1 MAGLSQVLETARRAM
16 LAQQYNLSVTGHNIA
31 NAGTAGYSRQRAE
44 LVTAGALST
53 QAGLLGTGVMVQS
66 VSRLHDNF
74 IDQQIR
80 VCSSSLGTAG
90 ANYRILSQI
99 EATFNEPSDSS
110 LSSVMSNFFSAWQD
124 LSTHPEDPVSR
135 SAVLAEGKNVAAAFH
150 RLNNELTTLRS
161 SQRDDLNSQISEIN
175 TLTSDISTLNSKIS
189 IAMASGQS
197 PSDLQDLRDTKL
209 EALAALADIQ
219 VSDDGRGSKV
229 VSLGG
234 TVIADNGASVQLQL
248 GQGTA
253 VAVSGSTFDQLRIV
267 TSQGHE
273 VKFTGGTAGAT
284 LASYNSTIPDALGRL
299 DRMAEAI
306 VSEVNSYHATGYGT
320 QHPPQ
325 TGINF
330 FMGTSAATIA
340 LDLTDTSGG
349 AAAGSAPSM
358 DNIAASALA
367 SATGNNAIA
376 LLIAGTFDRT
386 GITGSGGTTLLG
398 GMSLSQYYSVTITDI
413 ASSVNAAAS
422 EAESQDLVMTQL
434 AEQRDAVSGVSL
446 DEEMT
451 NLIKFQRAFDAAA
464 QLVSTVD
471 EMFQSIL
478 NMV

>member
-1 MAGLSQVLETARRAM
+1 MAGISQILETARRAM
-16 LAQQYNLSVTGHNIA
+16 LAQQYNLAVTGHNIA

-80 VCSSSLGTAG
+80 ACSSSLGTAS
-90 ANYRILSQI
+90 ADYRILSQI
-99 EATFNEPSDSS
+99 EAMFNEPSDSS
-110 LSSVMSNFFSAWQD
+110 LSSVMGEFFSAWQG
-124 LSTHPEDPVSR
+124 LSTSPEDPVSR
-135 SAVLAEGKNVAAAFH
+135 SAVMAEGKNVAAAFH

-161 SQRDDLNSQISEIN
+161 SQRDDLNSRIDQIN
-175 TLTSDISTLNSKIS
+175 TLTGDISTLNSKIS
-189 IAMASGQS
+189 AAIAGGQS
-197 PSDLQDLRDTKL
+197 PNDLQDLRDTKL

-234 TVIADNGASVQLQL
+234 TVIADNGAAIQLRL

-253 VAVSGSTFDQLRIV
+253 ATISGSTFDQLRIV
-267 TSQGHE
+267 TAQGQE
-273 VKFTGGTAGAT
+273 VRFSGGEAGAILT
-284 LASYNSTIPDALGRL
+284 SYNSTIPDALGRL
-299 DRMAEAI
+299 DRMAEAL
-306 VSEVNSYHATGYGT
+306 VSEVNSHHATGYGT

-358 DNIAASALA
+358 DNIAASSLA
-367 SATGNNAIA
+367 SAAGNNAIA
-376 LLIAGTFDRT
+376 LLIAGTFGRT
-386 GITGSGGTTLLG
+386 GITGSGGTTLLE
-398 GMSLSQYYSVTITDI
+398 GMSLSQYYNVTVTRI
-413 ASSVNAAAS
+413 ASSLNAAAS
-422 EAESQDLVMTQL
+422 QEESQDLVMTQL
-434 AEQRDAVSGVSL
+434 SEQRDAVSGVSL

-471 EMFQSIL
+471 EMFESIL